1 MVLTADPY
9 AKPILLRRE
18 SGVWLC
24 QTSLSPAVPVDTS
37 SKEDLREK
45 KLLFSLKSLHFTML
59 LILSEKSFREK
70 DLVISDIK
78 EQSDIKESAK

>member
-1 MVLTADPY
+1 
-9 AKPILLRRE
+9 
-18 SGVWLC
+18 
-24 QTSLSPAVPVDTS
+24 
-37 SKEDLREK
+37 
-45 KLLFSLKSLHFTML
+45 ML